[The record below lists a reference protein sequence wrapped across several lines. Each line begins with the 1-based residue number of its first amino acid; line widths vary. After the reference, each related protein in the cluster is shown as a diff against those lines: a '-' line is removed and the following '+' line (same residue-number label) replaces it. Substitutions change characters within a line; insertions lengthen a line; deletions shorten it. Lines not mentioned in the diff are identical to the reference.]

1 MIIEKISDI
10 SYRAYHQG
18 ETFVGSNHFNALTG
32 LYKLLVIKRNG
43 ELKGRYKKRNN
54 NLENNAER

>member
-1 MIIEKISDI
+1 MIIEKISDT

-43 ELKGRYKKRNN
+43 ELKGRYKKRSN

>member
-1 MIIEKISDI
+1 MIIEKISNI

-18 ETFVGSNHFNALTG
+18 ETFVGSNHHNALTG

-43 ELKGRYKKRNN
+43 ELKGRYKKNKNN
-54 NLENNAER
+54 ICLTK